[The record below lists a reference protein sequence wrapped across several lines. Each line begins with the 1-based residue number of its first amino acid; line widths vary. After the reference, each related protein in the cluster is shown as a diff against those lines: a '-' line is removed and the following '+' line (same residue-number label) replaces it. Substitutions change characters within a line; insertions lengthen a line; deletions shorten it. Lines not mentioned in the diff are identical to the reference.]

1 MSRYGLIAYGS
12 SLDQIRP
19 LAKNVEDCATI
30 LEIISQY
37 DKKDSTSVNRDDND
51 FTSALVDDVKGL
63 KIGLPR
69 DYFTE
74 GLEPEIKEAVY
85 GVAETLK
92 AKGAIV
98 EEFDL
103 GMVEYAI
110 PAYYIIASAEASS
123 NLERFDGVKYGY
135 RTPEYTDLHNM
146 YKKSRSE
153 GFGPEVKKIGR
164 ASCRERV

>member
-1 MSRYGLIAYGS
+1 M
-12 SLDQIRP
+12 
-19 LAKNVEDCATI
+19 
-30 LEIISQY
+30 
-37 DKKDSTSVNRDDND
+37 NRDDND
-51 FTSALVDDVKGL
+51 FTSALVDDVKGM

-85 GVAETLK
+85 GVAEALK

-135 RTPEYTDLHNM
+135 STAEYTDLHNM
-146 YKKSRSE
+146 YKKSTFRRIWPRGQEKNHARFICAEFRLLRCILCKGTQGKGSHQT
-153 GFGPEVKKIGR
+153 GV
-164 ASCRERV
+164 